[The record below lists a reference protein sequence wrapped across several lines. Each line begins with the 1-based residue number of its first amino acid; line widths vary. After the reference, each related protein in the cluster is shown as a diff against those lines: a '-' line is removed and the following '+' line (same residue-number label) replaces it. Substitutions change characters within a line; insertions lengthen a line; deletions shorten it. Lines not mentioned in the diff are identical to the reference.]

1 MSITRAEFALMVE
14 GILVKVT
21 GETVIRTKFIGQPSP
36 FPDVRNDLPY
46 FNAVQTVV
54 TRNLMEPKESLRGLF
69 HPGDDLAGAD
79 ALLVIRLL
87 RDELR
92 SYLRS

>member
-1 MSITRAEFALMVE
+1 MV
-14 GILVKVT
+14 GDILVKVT
-21 GETVIRTKFIGQPSP
+21 GETGVRTKFIGQVSP
-36 FPDVRNDLPY
+36 YPDVRNDLPY

-54 TRNLMEPKESLRGLF
+54 TRNLMQPKEGIRGLF
-69 HPGDDLAGAD
+69 KPLDPLTGAE